1 MSTMIIE
8 IYDAFRKGGIPEQES
23 RDVARTTA
31 SFELDI
37 LELKGKTNLLQWMM
51 GVNLAFSMAMFWK
64 IFFR

>member
-8 IYDAFRKGGIPEQES
+8 IYDAFRKGGIPEQKS